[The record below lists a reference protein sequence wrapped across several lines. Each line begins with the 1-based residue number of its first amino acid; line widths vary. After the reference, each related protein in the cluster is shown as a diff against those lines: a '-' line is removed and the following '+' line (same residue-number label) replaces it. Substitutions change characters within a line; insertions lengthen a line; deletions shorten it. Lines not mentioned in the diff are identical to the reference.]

1 MINDIILEEIDN
13 EYINSDILHL
23 RDEWDHYKYK
33 KLPVPRVTH
42 IIHSC
47 TLDTEA
53 LTRWANSLGYKHIN
67 SKAAMDEAA
76 LKGTLIHE
84 AIENYLL
91 HKEYP
96 KFDKPISITVREAVQ
111 NGIDGFIAF
120 WENYRYKDL
129 IANIRM
135 EETLVTPY
143 FGGTFDLLISLNDG
157 RNYLYDFKTTNSI
170 RDSQFIQLAAY
181 RFALLKYY
189 NTKLDGCAILQI
201 DKKTPSCREYMLDFS
216 DPVNLAFI
224 NQCENTFISLLYAY
238 YNTYATHLAFNEI
251 IK

>member
-1 MINDIILEEIDN
+1 MINDIILEELDN
-13 EYINSDILHL
+13 EYVNGDILHL

-42 IIHSC
+42 IIHAC
-47 TLDTEA
+47 TLDTDA
-53 LTRWANSLGYKHIN
+53 LTKWANSLGYRHIN
-67 SKAAMDEAA
+67 SDQARDEAA

-91 HKEYP
+91 HKSYP
-96 KFDKPISITVREAVQ
+96 KFDKPMGIKVKEAVM

-120 WENYRYKDL
+120 WDNYRYKNL
-129 IANIRM
+129 VVNVQLEQTI
-135 EETLVTPY
+135 VTPY
-143 FGGTFDLLISLNDG
+143 FGGTYDLLVTLNDG

-181 RFALLKYY
+181 RFTLLRYY
-189 NTKLDGCAILQI
+189 NIDLAGCAILQI
-201 DKKTPSCREYMLDFS
+201 DKNKPFCREYMLDFS
-216 DPVNLAFI
+216 NPINVGFM
-224 NQCENTFISLLYAY
+224 NQCETTFISMLYTY
-238 YNTYATHLAFNEI
+238 YNLCSTHLAFNEI